1 MLFCPA
7 IRGAPRTARIPG
19 RGMIEAQKGTRDI
32 LPDEVGR
39 WQLVEERARATFE
52 GYGFRE
58 IRTPIFESTELFT
71 RTIGE
76 ATDIVAK
83 EMYTF
88 LDRKGRSLTLR
99 PENTAPVARAL
110 IEHQMHRGG
119 GLQRLYYIGPMFRYE
134 RPQKGRTRQFHQIGV
149 EVFGS
154 DHPAVDAETLEMLMT
169 FLESLGIAGAELAV
183 NSVGCPVCRPAYR
196 EALLAYLRPR
206 QDALCPDCRRRMV
219 ANPLRCFDCKVP
231 ADRETMAA
239 APAITEFLCAECRAH
254 FARVVE
260 LLESYGMPYRVEP
273 RLVRGLDYY
282 RRTSFEVTV
291 PGLGSQNALLG
302 GGRYDGLTRDLGGP
316 DVPGF
321 GFAVGEERLVLS
333 LPSSTLR
340 SEGAPLLCIVA
351 LGEAAVDRALRVGRC
366 LRRSGRR
373 VVFEPQPDRSLKAQ
387 MRRAHDLG
395 AAFVLIIGESE
406 IADGSV
412 TVRKMADGTQERMA
426 EGRVPERLR
435 EMTGA

>member
-1 MLFCPA
+1 
-7 IRGAPRTARIPG
+7 
-19 RGMIEAQKGTRDI
+19 MIEAQKGTRDI
-32 LPDEVGR
+32 LPGEIAR
-39 WQLVEERARATFE
+39 WQLVEAQARATFE
-52 GYGFRE
+52 LYGFRE
-58 IRTPIFESTELFT
+58 IRTPIFESTELFS

-76 ATDIVAK
+76 ATDIVSK

-99 PENTAPVARAL
+99 PENTAPVARAV
-110 IEHQMHRGG
+110 IEHQMHRGA

-134 RPQKGRTRQFHQIGV
+134 RPQKGRARQFHQIGV

-154 DHPAVDAETLEMLMT
+154 EHPAVDAETLEMLMA

-196 EALLAYLRPR
+196 EALLAYLRPHR
-206 QDALCPDCRRRMV
+206 DSLCEDCRRRL
-219 ANPLRCFDCKVP
+219 AENPLRCFDCKVP
-231 ADRETMAA
+231 ADQETMSA
-239 APAITEFLCAECRAH
+239 APPITESLCAACRDH
-254 FARVVE
+254 FARLVA
-260 LLESYGMPYRVEP
+260 LLEALAIRHRIEP

-302 GGRYDGLTRDLGGP
+302 GGRYDGLIRDLGGP

-333 LPSSTLR
+333 LPAAAAAA
-340 SEGAPLLCIVA
+340 EGAPDIYMAAIGEEGVA
-351 LGEAAVDRALRVGRC
+351 RALVVGRW
-366 LRRSGRR
+366 LRRTGKRI
-373 VVFEPQPDRSLKAQ
+373 VLEPQPDKSLRAQ

-406 IADGSV
+406 VREGSV
-412 TVRKMADGTQERMA
+412 TIRRMADGTQERVA
-426 EGRVPERLR
+426 AQRVEGRLR
-435 EMTGA
+435 EMAGA

>member
-1 MLFCPA
+1 MLFCTA
-7 IRGAPRTARIPG
+7 FRGAPRAARDPE
-19 RGMIEAQKGTRDI
+19 RSMIEAQKGTRDI
-32 LPDEVGR
+32 LPGEIGR
-39 WQLVEERARATFE
+39 WQFVEAQARATFE
-52 GYGFRE
+52 RYGFRE
-58 IRTPIFESTELFT
+58 IRTPIFESTELFS

-76 ATDIVAK
+76 ATDIVSK

-99 PENTAPVARAL
+99 PENTAPVARAV
-110 IEHQMHRGG
+110 IEHQMHRGA

-134 RPQKGRTRQFHQIGV
+134 RPQKGRARQFHQIGV

-154 DHPAVDAETLEMLMT
+154 EHPAVDAETLEMLMA

-206 QDALCPDCRRRMV
+206 RDTLCEDCRRRL
-219 ANPLRCFDCKVP
+219 AENPLRCFDCKVP
-231 ADRETMAA
+231 ADRETMSM
-239 APAITEFLCAECRAH
+239 APPITESLCAACRDH
-254 FARVVE
+254 FGRVVA
-260 LLESYGMPYRVEP
+260 LLEALAIRHRIEP

-291 PGLGSQNALLG
+291 PGLGAQNALLG
-302 GGRYDGLTRDLGGP
+302 GGRYDGLIRDLGGP

-321 GFAVGEERLVLS
+321 GFAAGEERLVLS
-333 LPSSTLR
+333 LPAAAAA
-340 SEGAPLLCIVA
+340 SEGTPDAYVA
-351 LGEAAVDRALRVGRC
+351 AIGEEGVARALLVGRL
-366 LRRSGRR
+366 LRRAGRR
-373 VVFEPQPDRSLKAQ
+373 IVLEPQPDRSLKAQ

-406 IADGSV
+406 LREGSV
-412 TVRKMADGTQERMA
+412 TIRRMADGTQERIA
-426 EGRVPERLR
+426 EQRLEERLR
-435 EMTGA
+435 EMAGA